1 VFCGWEK
8 RLLKDGAA
16 VFGQLRTK
24 ALLGCGFSV
33 NAEVTVAAV
42 MLRLGRHKTIIQKQI
57 QQ

>member
-8 RLLKDGAA
+8 RLFKGGAA

-33 NAEVTVAAV
+33 NADATVATV
-42 MLRLGRHKTIIQKQI
+42 MLRLGRRKTTIQKQI